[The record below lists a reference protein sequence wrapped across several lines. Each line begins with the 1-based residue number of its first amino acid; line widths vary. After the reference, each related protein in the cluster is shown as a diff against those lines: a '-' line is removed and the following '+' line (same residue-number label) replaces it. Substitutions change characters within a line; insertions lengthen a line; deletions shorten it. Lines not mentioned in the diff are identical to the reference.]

1 MIIKTIFS
9 KLYWELESI
18 PEKSTVTFLN
28 PYSYLVTRNTGL
40 LNSVDYIGIDGILL
54 KGIFNL
60 FLYEKINRKSFD
72 ATSLAPKLFRL
83 CEKNNK
89 SIYFIGST
97 ETNINGFLNIIKK
110 SNPDL
115 NIMGSRNGFFSSND
129 DLSSAV
135 NLIVKSAPD
144 YVIVGMG
151 SPNQERFIQKL
162 KLAGFEGISFTCGGY
177 FHQTTKKTNYYPE
190 FFNKY
195 NLRWVYRI
203 IDEPKL
209 LTRYFLVYPKA
220 LSILSIDLFKF
231 KRLKN

>member
-18 PEKSTVTFLN
+18 PEKSTITFLN
-28 PYSYLVTRNTGL
+28 PYSYLVTRNTTL
-40 LNSVDYIGIDGILL
+40 MDAVDYVGIDGMLL
-54 KGIFNL
+54 KGVFNL
-60 FLYEKINRKSFD
+60 FLDKKINRKSFD
-72 ATSLAPKLFRL
+72 ATSLAPQLFSL
-83 CEKNNK
+83 CEKDNK

-97 ETNINGFLNIIKK
+97 QTNINEFLNIVKK

-115 NIMGSRNGFFSSND
+115 NIIGSRNGFFTSKSDMLNTID
-129 DLSSAV
+129 
-135 NLIVKSAPD
+135 LIVKSSPD

-151 SPNQERFIQKL
+151 SPNQEQFIIEL
-162 KLAGFEGISFTCGGY
+162 KQAGFEGISFTCGGY
-177 FHQTTKKTNYYPE
+177 FHQTTKKTDYYPK

-209 LTRYFLVYPKA
+209 MRRYFLIYPKA
-220 LSILSIDLFKF
+220 LVILSIDLFNF
-231 KRLKN
+231 KRKN